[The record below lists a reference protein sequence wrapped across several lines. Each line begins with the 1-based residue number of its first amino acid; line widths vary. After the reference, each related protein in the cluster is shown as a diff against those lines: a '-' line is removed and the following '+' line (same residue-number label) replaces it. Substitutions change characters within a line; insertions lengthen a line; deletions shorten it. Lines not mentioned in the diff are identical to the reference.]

1 MNNVKSVK
9 FQCEWENS
17 SRWSLGEDREEVGG
31 VYRGEGEVTE
41 ADGSTSNFLLH
52 NNEKESFA

>member
-9 FQCEWENS
+9 FQSEWENS
-17 SRWSLGEDREEVGG
+17 GRWSFGEDREEAG
-31 VYRGEGEVTE
+31 YREERGEVTE

-52 NNEKESFA
+52 NNEKETFA